1 MHYPISGQSLAV
13 LELDVQRDIK
23 RRLDMNHKA
32 DYCK

>member
-23 RRLDMNHKA
+23 RLDMNHKA